1 MIAGKCRVCGLWSAD
16 VTKCSHVLSQAAEWR
31 ERAERAE
38 ADFADAVGAAVS
50 RAEQAESQATD
61 LEHENERLRA
71 ALTALEHYLPVVQMD
86 GFISQPLD
94 RMVEMA
100 EAHDALPEGWEVG
113 GVEHRQ
119 AGWQAFAYRWDPTH
133 QWRDAISTRQD
144 NPTPAAALRSLAAKL
159 RGSR

>member
-71 ALTALEHYLPVVQMD
+71 ALTEIESDDPPDSEDRWITVVRLMQIARTALEHDMPVVQMD

-100 EAHDALPEGWEVG
+100 ESGTCPVCGYFRSHGPHCPE
-113 GVEHRQ
+113 R
-119 AGWQAFAYRWDPTH
+119 FR
-133 QWRDAISTRQD
+133 
-144 NPTPAAALRSLAAKL
+144 
-159 RGSR
+159 